1 MIVKHFE
8 IKNKIKPDNNYF
20 LLYGNNEGL
29 IEETIEQN
37 IKPNLGGKILRYEE
51 KEILGNLENF
61 KEEAQ
66 NKSFFE
72 DKKLIIIS
80 RITDKFLLLIEELI
94 KKNISDLSIIL
105 KSSVLEKKSKIRNF
119 FEKSKETICIPFYED
134 NNQTLSLIIRNFLK
148 EKKIRLSQ
156 ENINL
161 IIEKSRGNRI
171 SLKNELTKLESF
183 SKTQKEI
190 KTENIIKLINL
201 SENYNVSELVDNS
214 LAKNKRKTITILN
227 ENNFAQE
234 DCILISRIFLQ
245 KLKRLIKIQ
254 SDIQNNNKNIES
266 AIISYKPP
274 IFWKEKEII
283 KNQIKMLSFKKL
295 EELLIKTNKIE
306 YLIKKNPNISL
317 NIITDFILE
326 QAI

>member
-8 IKNKIKPDNNYF
+8 IKNKIKPDNKYF

-61 KEEAQ
+61 KEEVQ

-80 RITDKFLLLIEELI
+80 RITDKFLLFIEELI

-283 KNQIKMLSFKKL
+283 KNQIKILSFKKL